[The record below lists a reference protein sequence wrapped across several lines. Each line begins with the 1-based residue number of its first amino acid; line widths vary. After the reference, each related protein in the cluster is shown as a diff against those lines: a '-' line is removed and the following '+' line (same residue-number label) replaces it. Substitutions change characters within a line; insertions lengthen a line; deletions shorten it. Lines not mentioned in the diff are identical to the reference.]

1 MPSEAAIQQVW
12 IVSLLVYVV
21 VVAVVATMLTLILF
35 TARRIHGGAAAIWT
49 VGQKVANN
57 TIHIALLLRTNH
69 LASRILAAAGGTAGA
84 VAGIERHAADCPHCP
99 SCVIGPPAEGA

>member
-1 MPSEAAIQQVW
+1 MPSDAAIQQVW
-12 IVSLLVYVV
+12 IVSLVIYFV
-21 VVAVVATMLTLILF
+21 VVAVVATMLTLILW
-35 TARRIHGGAAAIWT
+35 AAKQIHGGVAAIWT
-49 VGQKVANN
+49 AGQKVANN

-99 SCVIGPPAEGA
+99 TCVVGPPGKGA